1 MGRWGHSTQL
11 PWVALRTLSRRPEAR
26 PMGLGAKERSV
37 AFGILGWGGAG
48 CLCLSRE
55 GCQWADSQLQ
65 RGRGPQDLRRVEGK
79 APASLCT
86 ASRQQHR
93 RHLPRV
99 THPLTRRQQI
109 TADAKAGPDL
119 ASHHAPPPPQLGS
132 GSEQWA
138 LESRTCAS
146 WGFCLVA
153 PCESSGHELVK
164 Q

>member
-1 MGRWGHSTQL
+1 
-11 PWVALRTLSRRPEAR
+11 
-26 PMGLGAKERSV
+26 MGLGAKELSV

-119 ASHHAPPPPQLGS
+119 ASHPTTGVWQRAMGTRIEDLCLLGLLL
-132 GSEQWA
+132 GGP
-138 LESRTCAS
+138 L
-146 WGFCLVA
+146 
-153 PCESSGHELVK
+153 
-164 Q
+164 